1 MTHSCPTRR
10 SSDLISP
17 DIQNDFYATVAKIV
31 ADSLALH
38 SMQLLLSVTDDDPG
52 RELRELRAML
62 ETRPAGIIIV
72 PTASPRPETSALLQN
87 VETVQ
92 LVRVH
97 TDLTGNAVVLHDR
110 AGIRVATR
118 HLIAYGHKRL
128 ALVGGDESLTTGAER
143 IDCFNDTR

>member
-1 MTHSCPTRR
+1 MGYLPSASARMMR
-10 SSDLISP
+10 GGQSSLVGLIIP

-38 SMQLLLSVTDDDPG
+38 SMQLLLSVTDDDPE

-87 VETVQ
+87 RSEE
-92 LVRVH
+92 H
-97 TDLTGNAVVLHDR
+97 TSELQSLMRISYAVFCLQ
-110 AGIRVATR
+110 
-118 HLIAYGHKRL
+118 KQ
-128 ALVGGDESLTTGAER
+128 
-143 IDCFNDTR
+143 NNKQQ